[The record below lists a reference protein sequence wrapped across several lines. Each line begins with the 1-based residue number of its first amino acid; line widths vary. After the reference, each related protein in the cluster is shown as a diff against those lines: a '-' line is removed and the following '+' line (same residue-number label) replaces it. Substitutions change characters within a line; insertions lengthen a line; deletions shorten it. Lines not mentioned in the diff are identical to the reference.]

1 MGITMVL
8 TDRNFNT
15 SFFEVAGGG
24 DPILYQHLFWFF
36 GQMWPFI
43 LTNRL
48 LCSLLNLNITQQT
61 ISGKFF
67 VNFRGTLG
75 VSYILQYTAKVKSL
89 LNKNNPQVTK
99 ALSSWVGTSE
109 AIRLLNIRSIH
120 KLSNSGKD
128 LKFKQWL
135 AGLIDGD
142 GCFSLSKKGYA
153 SLEITMDI
161 RDERALQVI
170 KNVYGGSIKLRSNA
184 KALRYRLHHKDGLI
198 NLINDVNG
206 EIRNSYR
213 LVQLNKICFKYGII
227 LIYPQKL
234 TYKNGWLSG
243 FFDAD
248 GSVTITKSH
257 WQLSLTATQKT
268 SELLTPLVDLYGG
281 YVYIDR
287 GSSQSYKW
295 YITKKEDVLKLIEY
309 FKEHPSRSA
318 KNNRLHLVPQYYEL
332 KDMKAHK
339 AEQETCLAKSWI
351 IFFNK
356 WLKYE

>member
-1 MGITMVL
+1 M
-8 TDRNFNT
+8 
-15 SFFEVAGGG
+15 
-24 DPILYQHLFWFF
+24 
-36 GQMWPFI
+36 
-43 LTNRL
+43 
-48 LCSLLNLNITQQT
+48 TQQT

-67 VNFRGTLG
+67 IIFMGTLG
-75 VSYILQYTAKVKSL
+75 VSYVLQYTAKVKSL

-120 KLSNSGKD
+120 KLSNSARD

-161 RDERALQVI
+161 RDERALQTV

-213 LVQLNKICFKYGII
+213 LVQLNKICFKYEIA

-234 TYKNGWLSG
+234 TYENAWFSG

-248 GSVTITKSH
+248 GSVTITPSY

-318 KNNRLHLVPQYYEL
+318 KNNRLHLIPQYYEL

-339 AEQETCLAKSWI
+339 AEAETYLAKSWI
-351 IFFNK
+351 IFINK
-356 WLKYE
+356 WLNYE